1 MTLQSKESRWLVI
14 IIAIAALMRL
24 SGLTN
29 FSLSNDELSALARL
43 RFDSFGDLIKNGV
56 YPDYHPAGVQVF
68 LYYWTAV
75 FGTGEWIVR
84 LPFALLG
91 IGSVF
96 LLYKLGREWFGP
108 AAGLAA
114 AAGLAVLEYP
124 LLYSQIARPYS
135 PGLFFTLLASLA
147 WTHLIFPGASQQ
159 LSKKYRLTWTVCFVF
174 AVSATMYIHYFSFIF
189 SGLLCLAGLFFV
201 DRKSL
206 PYYLGAGVAI
216 VILYIP
222 HFDLFFHQLSKGGVG
237 GSEGWLG
244 PPDSSTFGKYL
255 DYCFNDS
262 ETLKYIFL
270 VILGGTVM
278 VYKGNF
284 KTGKFHLLSLLLFL
298 LPFVIAYF
306 YSIYKNPVLQF
317 SVILFSFPYL
327 LLFLFSFIPRDSL
340 GVTFRV
346 ILLTVLIG
354 GTYSTI
360 VAEQYYHKQHF
371 TEFRGIA
378 KRVAELDLKYGT
390 DQIAKA
396 INIHDPYYINYYLEQ
411 QQHKTGF
418 GVYRINSPEEIA
430 EFSDFIDQS
439 KTGYFIY
446 AFSNM
451 YDDPKLEMMVRL
463 KYPYLQLRDSML
475 NSGLRFY
482 SAAPTD
488 SFINEKP
495 YMRYA
500 YGFESGVWPGES
512 ECSDQ
517 NLVFEGKRSILLNET
532 REYGPTYSLNLLK
545 ADITA
550 GSRIELSAA
559 FMPDQVPSAAKLVLS
574 IDRDG
579 KNIAWFGED
588 VGKYVNRPGKWG
600 RVFLVADVPS
610 VLTGTEELKLYC
622 WNEKKEIIRMDDVR
636 FSVYGVRR

>member
-1 MTLQSKESRWLVI
+1 MTGHFKESRWLVI
-14 IIAIAALMRL
+14 ILVVASLLRL
-24 SGLTN
+24 SGLTA

-43 RFDSFGDLIKNGV
+43 QFDSFGDLIKNGV

-68 LYYWTAV
+68 MYYWTAL

-91 IGSVF
+91 IGSVW

-108 AAGLAA
+108 ASGLAA

-124 LLYSQIARPYS
+124 VLYSQIARPYS
-135 PGLFFTLLASLA
+135 PGLFFTLLAAYA
-147 WTHLIFPGASQQ
+147 WTRLLFPGTSQS
-159 LSKKYRLTWTVCFVF
+159 LHGKYKLNWTACFVF

-201 DRKSL
+201 DRKTL
-206 PYYLGAGVAI
+206 PYYLAAGAAI
-216 VILYIP
+216 VVLYIP
-222 HFDLFFHQLSKGGVG
+222 HFDIFLHQLSKGGVG
-237 GSEGWLG
+237 GAEGWLG

-255 DYCFNDS
+255 DYCFNNS
-262 ETLKYIFL
+262 ETLMYIFL
-270 VILGGTVM
+270 VMLGGTVM
-278 VYKGNF
+278 VYKGTF
-284 KTGKFHLLSLLLFL
+284 KTGKFHVLSLLFFL
-298 LPFVIAYF
+298 LPFAIAYF

-317 SVILFSFPYL
+317 SVLLFSFPYL

-346 ILLTVLIG
+346 IITILLIG
-354 GTYSTI
+354 GTYSTV
-360 VAEQYYHKQHF
+360 VAEQYYKKQHF

-378 KRVAELDLKYGT
+378 RRVAELDLKYGK
-390 DQIAKA
+390 DQIARA
-396 INIHDPYYINYYLEQ
+396 VNMHDPYYINYYLDKLK
-411 QQHKTGF
+411 HTTTF

-430 EFSDFIDQS
+430 AFSDFIDQS
-439 KTGYFIY
+439 NTSYFIY

-451 YDDPKLEMMVRL
+451 YDDPKLDMMVRS
-463 KYPYLQLRDSML
+463 KFPYVQLRDSML

-488 SFINEKP
+488 SFISELP
-495 YMRYA
+495 YLRYS
-500 YGFESGVWPGES
+500 YGFETGEWPGES
-512 ECSDQ
+512 ECVDHE
-517 NLVFEGKRSILLNET
+517 LMFEGKRSILLNET
-532 REYGPTYSLNLLK
+532 REYGPTYALKLLS

-550 GSRIELSAA
+550 GSRMEISAA
-559 FMPDQVPSAAKLVLS
+559 FMPEQVPSAAKLVLS

-579 KNIAWFGED
+579 KNIAWFGEE
-588 VGKYVNRPGKWG
+588 VGKFVNRPGKWG
-600 RVFLVADVPS
+600 RVFLVADMPAE
-610 VLTGTEELKLYC
+610 LNGTEELKLYC